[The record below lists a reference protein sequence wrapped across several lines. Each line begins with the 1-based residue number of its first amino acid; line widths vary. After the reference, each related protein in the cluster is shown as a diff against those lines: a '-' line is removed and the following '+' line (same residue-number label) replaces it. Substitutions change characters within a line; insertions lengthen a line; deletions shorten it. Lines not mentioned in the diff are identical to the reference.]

1 VQLQY
6 ISIALENY
14 WTTFLFVIIAIAVRS
29 EIMGIDYGSK
39 FLELRK
45 KNRLSQK
52 DLATIAEVGQT
63 TISEIESGKKSPTA
77 ITIEKICKA
86 LNMTLAEFFAEERP
100 ELEPELRRLMDTAR
114 KLSPEQIEY
123 LQKLLEAMSKE

>member
-1 VQLQY
+1 
-6 ISIALENY
+6 
-14 WTTFLFVIIAIAVRS
+14 
-29 EIMGIDYGSK
+29 MGIDYGSK